1 MSYEAAVTTVIKAEN
16 LSKKYVIGHDF
27 KRRHLTFREMLIQ
40 SFRSTGRR
48 LLHPFLASSGQP
60 LTGWATTEELWAL
73 KDVSFEIK
81 QGDRVGIIGRNGAG
95 KTTLLKILSRITEPT
110 QGRVSIKGRIAS
122 MLEVGT
128 GFHPELTGRENIFLN
143 GAVLGMSKA
152 EIRSKFDQIVAF
164 AEVEKF
170 LDTPVKRYSSG
181 MYVRLAF
188 AVAAHLEPEILVVD
202 EVLAVGDI
210 QFQKKCINKM
220 ETAATEGKTILLVSH
235 NMATILSIS
244 TKSMLMAEG
253 KLIEVGPSQEIVR
266 SYQASFL
273 SKALGQ
279 SDLSNAEHYGNGKA
293 RFSSIVMK
301 ALSDHGQVLPFPETG
316 CDIAFELEIKA
327 NEEIK
332 DVTVALILY
341 DEVGNRLID
350 VNTLIKGKSLSLGV
364 RQKATI
370 EFLLR
375 NVRLK
380 PDVYTVGLWLG
391 VIGLEDIDGIRYA
404 TSFRMEARRE
414 DILYTTPFPGSYAC
428 EFDYMVNDIG

>member
-1 MSYEAAVTTVIKAEN
+1 MNTVIKAEG
-16 LSKKYVIGHDF
+16 LSKKYVIGHDN
-27 KRRHLTFREMLIQ
+27 KGRYLTLREMINQ
-40 SFRSTGRR
+40 RFRSTCRR
-48 LLHPFLASSGQP
+48 VIHPFLASSGQS
-60 LTGWATTEELWAL
+60 LTGWSRTEELWAL
-73 KDVSFEIK
+73 KDVSFEIE

-110 QGRVSIKGRIAS
+110 KGRVSINGRIAS

-188 AVAAHLEPEILVVD
+188 AVAAHLDPEILVVD

-210 QFQKKCINKM
+210 QFQKKCIAKM
-220 ETAATEGKTILLVSH
+220 ESAATEGKTVLLVSH

-244 TKSMLMAEG
+244 TKSMLMSEG
-253 KLIEVGPSQEIVR
+253 ELIEAGPSQEIVR
-266 SYQASFL
+266 SYQSSFL

-279 SDLSNAEHYGNGKA
+279 TELSHVERYGNGKA
-293 RFSSIVMK
+293 RFLTIVMK
-301 ALSDHGQVLPFPETG
+301 AMDDQGEILPFPETG
-316 CDIAFELEIKA
+316 CDVAFELQVMAKEGIR
-327 NEEIK
+327 

-350 VNTLIKGKSLSLGV
+350 ANTLIKGKSLSIGAGE
-364 RQKATI
+364 KAKI

-414 DILYTTPFPGSYAC
+414 DILYTTPFPGTYAC
-428 EFDYMVNDIG
+428 EFDYIVNDIGKNNT

>member
-1 MSYEAAVTTVIKAEN
+1 
-16 LSKKYVIGHDF
+16 
-27 KRRHLTFREMLIQ
+27 
-40 SFRSTGRR
+40 
-48 LLHPFLASSGQP
+48 
-60 LTGWATTEELWAL
+60 
-73 KDVSFEIK
+73 
-81 QGDRVGIIGRNGAG
+81 
-95 KTTLLKILSRITEPT
+95 
-110 QGRVSIKGRIAS
+110 
-122 MLEVGT
+122 
-128 GFHPELTGRENIFLN
+128 
-143 GAVLGMSKA
+143 
-152 EIRSKFDQIVAF
+152 
-164 AEVEKF
+164 
-170 LDTPVKRYSSG
+170 
-181 MYVRLAF
+181 
-188 AVAAHLEPEILVVD
+188 
-202 EVLAVGDI
+202 
-210 QFQKKCINKM
+210 
-220 ETAATEGKTILLVSH
+220 
-235 NMATILSIS
+235 
-244 TKSMLMAEG
+244 MLMAEG
-253 KLIEVGPSQEIVR
+253 KLIEAGPSQEIVR
-266 SYQASFL
+266 SYQTSFL

-279 SDLSNAEHYGNGKA
+279 ADLTNAERYGNGKA

-316 CDIAFELEIKA
+316 CDITFELEIKA

-404 TSFRMEARRE
+404 TSFRVEARRE